1 MRTICAWKVAAA
13 VVVLSG
19 CVSTGDGSKWTCSA
33 EGLVNSN
40 FTGGDFAM
48 IQLQGFAS
56 GGSYKVVKNAAA
68 TEAKGTT
75 ANGAPFVCK
84 KL

>member
-1 MRTICAWKVAAA
+1 MEMRTICAWKVAAA

-56 GGSYKVVKNAAA
+56 GGSYKVGRIQAPSA
-68 TEAKGTT
+68 TG
-75 ANGAPFVCK
+75 
-84 KL
+84 LMILDQ